1 VAFLFCKKEVRKME
15 NNVLLNQGQA
25 LGPDEILKVTALLY
39 FKEALAAQKYE
50 SCQELID
57 TAKNLGVSPGDI
69 SAVIA
74 DYLNADNPGRQKGNR
89 VRSY

>member
-1 VAFLFCKKEVRKME
+1 M
-15 NNVLLNQGQA
+15 
-25 LGPDEILKVTALLY
+25 TALLY
-39 FKEALAAQKYE
+39 LKEALVTQEYE

-57 TAKNLGVSPGDI
+57 TAKNLGVDPGDI

-89 VRSY
+89 VRSYKGGTMVCLMLTTKKDSLL